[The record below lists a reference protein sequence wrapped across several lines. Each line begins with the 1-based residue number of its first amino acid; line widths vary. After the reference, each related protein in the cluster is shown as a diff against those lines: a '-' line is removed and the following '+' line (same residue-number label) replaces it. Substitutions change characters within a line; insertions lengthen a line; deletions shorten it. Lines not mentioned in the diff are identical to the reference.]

1 MIYQNGYIYLGG
13 YEEANGR
20 ATITKLL
27 ATTLSVDLYSW
38 SRQKQT
44 HGVANT
50 LFGVDLMA

>member
-1 MIYQNGYIYLGG
+1 MIYQNDYIYLGG

-44 HGVANT
+44 HGKAYA
-50 LFGVDLMA
+50 LFGVDLMT

>member
-38 SRQKQT
+38 SRQK
-44 HGVANT
+44 
-50 LFGVDLMA
+50 